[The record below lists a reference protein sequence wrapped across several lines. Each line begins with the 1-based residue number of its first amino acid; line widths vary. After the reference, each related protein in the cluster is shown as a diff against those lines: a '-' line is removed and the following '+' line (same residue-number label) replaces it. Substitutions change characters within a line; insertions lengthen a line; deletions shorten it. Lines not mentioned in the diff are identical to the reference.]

1 METYS
6 KSPVTLL
13 KVIFM
18 TLLPVL
24 EAEEVKVTGYI
35 GHDVTLPCQFIPR
48 PNDTITQVQWEFE
61 PPDGEKI
68 NIIVSSSI
76 HGATVN
82 ESFLKGRVEIEEQS
96 LIIRDVESSDAGSYT
111 WTISSFPRGVFD
123 GTINLLVQEQKPL
136 SSGLV
141 SAIVIA
147 VIVLLVIMV
156 ALIYLIFIRRWD
168 PRVRQRVYVDT
179 GGPVRDVARPS
190 VLVRDEAVVYS
201 HVKLKQS
208 RDSACK
214 KHTADDVTYSEVLI
228 FRQQPK

>member
-1 METYS
+1 MWNQVMQDLTPGQFHPFLVVCLMEPS
-6 KSPVTLL
+6 
-13 KVIFM
+13 IF
-18 TLLPVL
+18 LF
-24 EAEEVKVTGYI
+24 K
-35 GHDVTLPCQFIPR
+35 
-48 PNDTITQVQWEFE
+48 
-61 PPDGEKI
+61 
-68 NIIVSSSI
+68 
-76 HGATVN
+76 
-82 ESFLKGRVEIEEQS
+82 
-96 LIIRDVESSDAGSYT
+96 
-111 WTISSFPRGVFD
+111 
-123 GTINLLVQEQKPL
+123 KPL